1 MPERAGQTA
10 TARTLTD
17 AELVHSL
24 RADDPAAPAE
34 LWSRCAPAIERV
46 LAKALGP
53 CPEIEDL
60 TQEIFLRVFVR
71 IPSLRDPSAL
81 RAFVLSFAMNVLK
94 WELRRR
100 WVSRK
105 IGLSVSG
112 TLPDVE
118 DASVDAEARDA
129 LRRCYRILDSLP
141 TSERLAFVLRCMEGM
156 TIEEVRAAL
165 GVSTSTAKRWVN
177 RGAAKVAAEVASD
190 PDLDRFFAEDGR
202 RRA

>member
-1 MPERAGQTA
+1 M
-10 TARTLTD
+10 
-17 AELVHSL
+17 
-24 RADDPAAPAE
+24 
-34 LWSRCAPAIERV
+34 
-46 LAKALGP
+46 
-53 CPEIEDL
+53 
-60 TQEIFLRVFVR
+60 RVFVR

-112 TLPDVE
+112 TLPDIE

-129 LRRCYRILDSLP
+129 LRRCYCIFDGLP

-156 TIEEVRAAL
+156 TIAEVRAAL

-177 RGAAKVAAEVASD
+177 RGAAKVAAEVAND
-190 PDLDRFFAEDGR
+190 PDLDRFFAADGR
-202 RRA
+202 GRA

>member
-1 MPERAGQTA
+1 VPERGGRAD
-10 TARTLTD
+10 ARPLTD
-17 AELVHSL
+17 AELVHAL
-24 RADDPAAPAE
+24 RADDPTAPAE
-34 LWSRCAPAIERV
+34 LWSRCSPAVRRV

-53 CPEIEDL
+53 CPEVEDL

-100 WVSRK
+100 WVGRK

-129 LRRCYRILDSLP
+129 LRRCYRIFDTVP
-141 TSERLAFVLRCMEGM
+141 TSDRMAYVLRYMEGM
-156 TIEEVRAAL
+156 TIDEVSAAL

-177 RGAAKVAAEVASD
+177 RGATKIAAEVASD
-190 PDLDRFFAEDGR
+190 PDLKRFFADEGKGR
-202 RRA
+202 T